1 MINNS
6 AFGKTMENVRQQRDT
21 KLKTTTTTT
30 KKYSVSEP
38 NCHIRK
44 RFSEK
49 LFAI

>member
-21 KLKTTTTTT
+21 KLKTTTTT

-38 NCHIRK
+38 NCRTTT

>member
-21 KLKTTTTTT
+21 KLKTTATS

-38 NCHIRK
+38 NCRTTK

>member
-1 MINNS
+1 
-6 AFGKTMENVRQQRDT
+6 MENVRQQRDT
-21 KLKTTTTTT
+21 KLKTTTTTK

-38 NCHIRK
+38 NCHITK